1 MKKIYIVIQQEENN
15 KFYAFADTIR
25 TGENLKPF
33 IERYNSKI
41 FHLCENRKQA
51 EEIAARWN
59 AVYKANNE
67 FMFSD
72 GPQF

>member
-1 MKKIYIVIQQEENN
+1 MKNIYIVIQQEENG
-15 KFYAFADTIR
+15 KYYAFADSIR

-51 EEIAARWN
+51 EETAARWN
-59 AVYKANNE
+59 AVYKLNKNY
-67 FMFSD
+67 MFD
-72 GPQF
+72 ETF